1 MHIER
6 RLETSGNEFLT
17 ERHAEIRNG
26 FASSPKSIIL
36 KAGNKFNAY
45 GFVFSHDNNDN
56 NNNNNNNNNNEF
68 LLEEYYFLLKFKE
81 FIFLLLL

>member
-26 FASSPKSIIL
+26 FASSPKSIIP
-36 KAGNKFNAY
+36 KAGNKFNGY
-45 GFVFSHDNNDN
+45 GFVFSHDNNN
-56 NNNNNNNNNNEF
+56 NDNNNNNNNEF
-68 LLEEYYFLLKFKE
+68 LLEEYYLLFKFKE